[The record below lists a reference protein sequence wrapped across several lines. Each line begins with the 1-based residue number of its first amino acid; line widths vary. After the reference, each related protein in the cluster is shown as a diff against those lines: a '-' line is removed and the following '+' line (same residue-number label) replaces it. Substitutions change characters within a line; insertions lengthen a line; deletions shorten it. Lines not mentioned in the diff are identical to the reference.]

1 VLDCLV
7 WLNSAHCLQS
17 VKLHSS
23 FNNLFS
29 IFMKILSLVLT
40 YIYTYIKC
48 EYYIICKHHPK
59 WHKICCEFI

>member
-1 VLDCLV
+1 MLDCLV
-7 WLNSAHCLQS
+7 WFNSAHCLQS

-29 IFMKILSLVLT
+29 WKLYHLSLPI
-40 YIYTYIKC
+40 YIYGKC

-59 WHKICCEFI
+59 CHKICCDFF